1 MGKQKIVVAYSGGL
15 DTSVMVHW
23 LKKHYDADIITCTGN
38 LGQTK
43 ESQSLQKK
51 AHAAGASRVYSI
63 DLRKV
68 FLEEYAFPA
77 LQAGALY
84 EEAYPMATSIG
95 RPLLAKTMVEVAR
108 KEGATMIAH
117 GCTGKGNDQVRF
129 EVSIGALAPDIQVLA
144 PLRTWEFKSREEEI
158 EYAAANGIPVSA
170 TVKNPYSIDEN
181 LWGTS
186 IECGVL
192 EDPMVEPPLDAFQST
207 ASPELAPDESE
218 EVTIGFEK
226 GVPVS
231 IDGREMDSVSLVEF
245 LNSLGA
251 RNAIGRL
258 DMIENRLVG
267 IKSREVYEA
276 PAATILHFAHKEL
289 ERLTLDK
296 AVSHYKT
303 LVAHE
308 YADLIYNGM
317 WHSPLREALAAFVE
331 KTQERVTGIV
341 KVRLYKGTTRVVA
354 RSSQYSLYDPM
365 LATYTAEDRFDHKAS
380 EGFIKIYGL
389 PLKTYNR
396 VAEKQNGKATK
407 PAPDTVGTGGHHTKE
422 LYVALEQ

>member
-1 MGKQKIVVAYSGGL
+1 MAKQKIVVAYSGGL

-23 LKKHYDADIITCTGN
+23 LKTHYDADIIACTGN

-43 ESQSLQKK
+43 ESALLHEK
-51 AHAAGASRVYSI
+51 AYAAGASKVYYI
-63 DLRKV
+63 DLRKE
-68 FLEEYAFPA
+68 FLEQFAFPA
-77 LQAGALY
+77 LKAGAVY
-84 EEAYPMATSIG
+84 EEAYTMATSIG
-95 RPLLAKTMVEVAR
+95 RPLLAKTMVEIAR
-108 KEGATMIAH
+108 KEGAMMIAH

-144 PLRTWEFKSREEEI
+144 PLRMWEFKSREEEI
-158 EYAAANGIPVSA
+158 AYAAKHGIPVSA
-170 TVKNPYSIDEN
+170 TVKSPYSIDEN

-192 EDPMVEPPLDAFQST
+192 EDPMIEPPQDAYQST
-207 ASPELAPDESE
+207 VSPEQAPDEAE
-218 EVTIGFEK
+218 EVSIGFVN

-231 IDGREMDSVSLVEF
+231 IDGREEDSISLVEF
-245 LNSLGA
+245 LNTLGA
-251 RNAIGRL
+251 RNAVGRL

-276 PAATILHFAHKEL
+276 PAATILHFAHREL

-296 AVSHYKT
+296 AVAHYKS

-308 YADLIYNGM
+308 YATLIYNGL

-331 KTQERVTGIV
+331 KTQERVSGFV
-341 KVRLYKGTTRVVA
+341 KVRLYKGTIRLVA
-354 RSSQYSLYDPM
+354 RNSEFSLYDPL
-365 LATYTAEDRFDHKAS
+365 LATYTAEDQFDHKAS

-389 PLKTYNR
+389 PLKTYTR
-396 VAEKQNGKATK
+396 VAQKNQDLPEANKPSAEYAT
-407 PAPDTVGTGGHHTKE
+407 
-422 LYVALEQ
+422 LEQ